1 MAINSDADICNMA
14 LGHLGNYGTVS
25 SIETPE
31 TDIERTF
38 ALWFSVSRETLL
50 KLVMPNFSLTRKR
63 SARVTD
69 YTADDS
75 EGYSYAYQKPN
86 DMLKLLGIGSANI
99 KDNSYSVEDE
109 YVYTNELYSTGAYL
123 RYVKNITDVSKFSAE
138 FKDLLALYLAS
149 KVCLPLTQDPVKQQA
164 INQQLSAAMM
174 TVSAINAQENR
185 PVIRSTSRFRQA
197 RQDGFV
203 SEDIK
208 R

>member
-38 ALWFSVSRETLL
+38 ALWFGVSRETLL
-50 KLVMPNFSLTRKR
+50 KLVMPNFALARIR
-63 SARVTD
+63 AGRVTD
-69 YTADDS
+69 YVADS
-75 EGYSYAYQKPN
+75 TEGYSYAYQKPN
-86 DMLKLLGIGSANI
+86 DMLKLLGIGSADI
-99 KDNSYSVEDE
+99 KDNSYSVEGE
-109 YVYTNELYSTGAYL
+109 YIITDELYPTGAYL
-123 RYVKNITDVSKFSAE
+123 RYIKNVKDVSKWSAE
-138 FKDLLALYLAS
+138 FKDLQALYLAA
-149 KVCLPLTQDPVKQQA
+149 KTCLPITQDAVKQQA
-164 INQQLSAAMM
+164 LNAQLQIAMM

-185 PVIRSTSRFRQA
+185 PVIRNTSRFRQS
-197 RQDGFV
+197 RYDGFV